1 MATDTHIVERA
12 QADSLRSIQVIY
24 NDRLCP
30 LNTPASDFIVKLS
43 GKHSFQGLTAEQ
55 IILSWISYPQVW
67 NNIPIIKVKQDN
79 IKKHLGTNGDYAS
92 FSDFFDENE
101 NYRFSSGQYPDIEEK
116 LTLVLLLTRGS
127 FFEWLPEGVQPLSKS
142 KVKAELLYN
151 DIP

>member
-67 NNIPIIKVKQDN
+67 NNIPIIKVRQDN
-79 IKKHLGTNGDYAS
+79 IKKTWEQMG
-92 FSDFFDENE
+92 
-101 NYRFSSGQYPDIEEK
+101 IM
-116 LTLVLLLTRGS
+116 LVSPTSLTRMKTIASPQG
-127 FFEWLPEGVQPLSKS
+127 
-142 KVKAELLYN
+142 
-151 DIP
+151 IP